1 MRTIILILT
10 IFFLAS
16 CGNNQQT
23 NDGNENESSL
33 LIGTLEIVAEL
44 DINPGN
50 VAVSKNGRVFTSVHP
65 MRAQNVQLIEV
76 LENNQYQAFP
86 DTAIQSTPS
95 EKSDEELDTPLG
107 IIFDKKDR
115 LWVIDAGLNLGK
127 TRVFAFDIN
136 SNEMLYRFDV
146 PEELAPAN
154 SFVQDLAIDE
164 ENGFVYLADFGNPG
178 IIVIN
183 TNDSTYRKVSDST
196 MYAED
201 KDIII
206 NDEVLLLNG
215 EPARIGLNPLT
226 LSENRE
232 TLFFGA
238 MSGSKWYRMATAP
251 IKDGSSDDEVLNTLE
266 IVGNKPFSDGVATD
280 ENGNHYITNI
290 QNSSIDILSSDG
302 ALSTLIEDSLLDWP
316 DNVRIQG
323 DWLYIAVNQLHKAP
337 AFTGGEEK
345 STLPYRIVRVRFR

>member
-1 MRTIILILT
+1 MRIFILILT
-10 IFFLAS
+10 IFFIAS
-16 CGNNQQT
+16 CGKNQQT
-23 NDGNENESSL
+23 NDGSENESP
-33 LIGTLEIVAEL
+33 LIGTLEVVAEL

-50 VAVSKNGRVFTSVHP
+50 VAVSKDGRVFTSVHP

-76 LENNQYQAFP
+76 LENNEYRAFP
-86 DTAIQSTPS
+86 DTSIQSTPS
-95 EKSDEELDTPLG
+95 QKSDEELDTPLG
-107 IIFDKKDR
+107 IIFDKEDR

-136 SNEMLYRFDV
+136 SREMLNRFDV

-164 ENGFVYLADFGNPG
+164 KDGFVYLADFGNPG

-183 TNDSTYRKVSDST
+183 INDTTYRKVSDST

-206 NDEVLLLNG
+206 NNEVLLLNG
-215 EPARIGLNPLT
+215 EPARIGINPLT
-226 LSENRE
+226 LSDDRE
-232 TLFFGA
+232 TLYFGA
-238 MSGSKWYRMATAP
+238 MSGSKWYRVATGP
-251 IKDGSSDDEVLNTLE
+251 MKDGSTKDEVINTLE

-290 QNSSIDILSSDG
+290 QNSSIDILTSDG
-302 ALSTLIEDSLLDWP
+302 MLSTLIEDSLLDWP
-316 DNVRIQG
+316 DNARIQG

-345 STLPYRIVRVRFR
+345 ATLPYRIVRVRFK